1 MALAAKVATE
11 KVRVTELEHLEKYEM
26 VAKNREIAHLRS
38 VNMLDLLQFNIT
50 LVPEYPDMFEE
61 CNNLKD

>member
-1 MALAAKVATE
+1 
-11 KVRVTELEHLEKYEM
+11 M

-50 LVPEYPDMFEE
+50 LVPEYPDMIEE